1 MATTAKPLQL
11 DARELGAWR
20 GLLRV
25 HAAMVKALDA
35 ELETAHDL
43 PLSSYEVLRAVADA
57 PQGRMRMCDL
67 ADHVLLSRSGLTR
80 LIDRLAREGLLC
92 RARCPSD
99 ARGSYA
105 CLTTAGRE
113 KVAAARGTH
122 LAGVREHF
130 LDRLE
135 EADLER
141 LAAAWERVLPGAS
154 S

>member
-1 MATTAKPLQL
+1 MATTARALQL

-35 ELETAHDL
+35 ELEAAHDL

-57 PQGRMRMCDL
+57 PEGRMRMCDL

-92 RARCPSD
+92 RARCSSD
-99 ARGSYA
+99 ARGAYA
-105 CLTTAGRE
+105 CLTAAGRE
-113 KVAAARGTH
+113 KIEAARGTH

-130 LDRLE
+130 LDQLD
-135 EADLER
+135 EADLEH

>member
-1 MATTAKPLQL
+1 MATTANPLQL

-35 ELETAHDL
+35 ELEAAHDL

-57 PQGRMRMCDL
+57 PDGRMRMYDL

-80 LIDRLAREGLLC
+80 LVDRLAREGLIC
-92 RARCPSD
+92 RARCASD
-99 ARGSYA
+99 ARGAFA
-105 CLTTAGRE
+105 CLTEAGRQ
-113 KVAAARGTH
+113 KVQEARATH

-130 LDRLE
+130 LTQLD
-135 EADLER
+135 EADLDR
-141 LAAAWERVLPGAS
+141 LAAAWERVLPGAAS
-154 S
+154 

>member
-1 MATTAKPLQL
+1 MATTAKPLPL

-25 HAAMVKALDA
+25 HAAMVKTLDA
-35 ELETAHDL
+35 ELEAAHDL
-43 PLSSYEVLRAVADA
+43 PLSSYEVLRAVADTSD
-57 PQGRMRMCDL
+57 GRMRMCDL

-80 LIDRLAREGLLC
+80 LIDRLVREGLLC
-92 RARCPSD
+92 RARCSSD
-99 ARGSYA
+99 ARGSFA
-105 CLTTAGRE
+105 CLTVAGRE
-113 KVAAARGTH
+113 KVEAARGTH
-122 LAGVREHF
+122 LTGVREHF
-130 LDRLE
+130 LAQLD